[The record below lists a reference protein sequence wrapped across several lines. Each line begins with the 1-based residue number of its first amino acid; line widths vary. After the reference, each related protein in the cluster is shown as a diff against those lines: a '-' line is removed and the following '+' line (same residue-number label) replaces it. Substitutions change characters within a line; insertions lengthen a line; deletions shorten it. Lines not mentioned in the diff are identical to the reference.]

1 MRFLPGLVAA
11 ALTLAA
17 GAVPGARAGAQ
28 TPVSPP
34 VPDTVRAAPADS
46 GRGTGEGARDSIQ
59 APIPGAPVQGLL
71 ERLAQPAL
79 RADSGDDLTLS
90 FDTRLES
97 KAERRRDETCSR
109 DQIFNLSGSCR
120 TLFQPT
126 FGVQFSVR
134 SEGTVASRFH
144 VDVDYDSQREFDAS
158 NTISLRYQG
167 MEGDRVERVE
177 VGNVTFAP
185 PPSRFITAGIPI
197 GNYGVQA
204 VGHIGPWTVQT
215 IAAQQR
221 GNVVQE
227 RRFTVGGRSYQDVDR
242 EIDDYEIEPRR
253 FFFTVDPAEFG
264 DLYPNI
270 DILSRSQMEAARRAL
285 APERR
290 PVRVFVY
297 RQVLGGRPPNPNGP
311 RFRLNGDPTSSRGP
325 VYELLRENVD
335 YYMDP
340 SALWL
345 ALVRPLGVNDERLVV
360 AYTVLVDGVETVVPE
375 VGGTPDV
382 EYQSRD
388 QVANLVWQ
396 PRLEPDA
403 IAFRREIRSV
413 YRIGGPDVERGSVS
427 VRIATGAGGDQEKPL
442 DGLGDTYLQRFGLAQ
457 RTNSSAFDVENRL
470 WPRPADPNVVI
481 GGGEAVPIIR
491 DHFLVFPS
499 VEPFARGGLAGLGGN
514 PSNDTLYR
522 TPGEYLYSA
531 QRPAAVYR
539 IGVRYQ
545 ARAGE
550 PGMLALGAVQL
561 RRGSERV
568 TMDGRELRR
577 SVDYEV
583 DYDLGRL
590 RFLSPELLAAE
601 PHDVRVRF
609 EESPLFGAV
618 PTSIVGL
625 TSRLELESG
634 LINITAIGQRQ
645 KTILTR
651 PTLGFEAAASVV
663 AGVSGAFTWDAPR
676 LTELLDR
683 IPGVR
688 ADAPSSVSVSGE
700 FATSRPQQTA
710 GGEAYL
716 ESFEGEGGLAP
727 PLLESQWYFGAAPA
741 ISPALQAMGGASFFS
756 LDHAAAL
763 AWQNNGRNSAG
774 DLVTFSIEQIDPEV
788 RSVGGGAFLPEQML
802 WLTLHPLGVGGQFRD
817 GKLDQPRWTV
827 GNAPAGRRWRSLH
840 TTLGPT
846 GADLTRVEAIELWT
860 LVDTDASR
868 QDENPTLVIDLGD
881 VSENSLTF
889 APDTMRLFTDVVG
902 LRDTL
907 YRGKRAQGVD
917 SLDTELDPFSR
928 IFNQSRDDRG
938 LAGNVADRITVIE
951 EGRVREEEGVS
962 LCVRGASQV
971 FRLGDTRADCT
982 VGNNRADSED
992 LDEDGVLNMDSAHRQ
1007 SERIRRYV
1015 VNLGDR
1021 GTWSRV
1027 GRCGVLIDQPVTG
1040 SPARGRCWV
1049 QIRIPFRSP
1058 NEALNGGPPLRRVQ
1072 ALRVTMVSGAD
1083 LPDGA
1088 RTQLPIARLRLVGA
1102 PWLKRSERGL
1112 HGIAGELPGQGS
1124 VFAMVIGT
1132 ADRDSLAGLVYES
1145 PPGVTDQPD
1154 QKQTGLEANRTQV
1167 NEQSLRLMATN
1178 LGAYD
1183 RAETYV
1189 RFAEGEKSFLG
1200 YRELRLWARG
1210 RNRGWGTNGPLQF
1223 YVKMGRDASN
1233 FYMYRTPLN
1242 SGPTRSAWEPE
1253 LRVDLRRFSR
1263 LRGQLQQLYLTNP
1276 RGAMA
1281 CTGTDSLLVAN
1292 TPGSP
1297 TASGPRYAVC
1307 EDGYIVY
1314 TDNPAVNP
1322 PNLAAVQ
1329 ELAVGIVRFPDGNGE
1344 PIFQSDTMEVWV
1356 NDLRLGRVET
1366 EPGYAGQ
1373 VALAVTASDVADLS
1387 INITR
1392 RDPYFRQLAEQ
1403 PTFRTDDALE
1413 AAATIRVDRFL
1424 PERLGIL
1431 MPVSVRHAS
1440 RGVDPL
1446 YVSDADYQA
1455 GAVPGLRTPSAHA
1468 TTVSASIR
1476 RATPLTDT
1484 PLAPIVNNLSLSA
1497 SLTEASTQSEYQT
1510 GSARDMGVTLEYALQ
1525 ATPHTLPL
1533 GDWLG
1538 GMFGRLPEWL
1548 EQFAAVRAMR
1558 ESALQWSPAEFRVT
1572 TGLIR
1577 SSDHRLTF
1585 LRPDRTPLE
1594 EGSVVQG
1601 ESFLWRN
1608 GASVGFRPF
1617 GALGARLDLNSVRDL
1632 RQYGDT
1638 SLTSLAASGARGE
1651 WLGTDVGFER
1661 ERSMTGTL
1669 SLAPVVTDWL
1679 QPRVDIVAHF
1689 DLLRDPNRQP
1699 VVLPY
1704 DGSFLD
1710 PVDQM
1715 AQDAATMGLR
1725 ALDSILAAD
1734 PRAVDPFTGELYSN
1748 RLRLPRRLGNERT
1761 TTATLRVDLPRAL
1774 LAHPD
1779 PVGVAAWLAGVLQP
1793 LDLRYSRGLRSSFDG
1808 LPFAPDLGYQLG
1820 LVGVGG
1826 FRVIDGQPA
1835 SSAGVGTQLS
1845 ATQVVGLGHGVSL
1858 VGQFTRS
1865 HARNWTREL
1874 VDASGT
1880 AGADDQR
1887 LDEGSQTGFPDMTL
1901 RWSMA
1906 RGDGGGP
1913 VESASASA
1921 RLLHTRQ
1928 RNQAMVDA
1936 LLGPREVRSTV
1947 IRSYPVNG
1955 YVTWAYGRL
1964 TTGGGY
1970 TLTLR
1975 TDTIPGTRIASISR
1989 DASAELGRPFTLPA
2003 RWGLNS
2009 DLRTRLGYQYSRSYS
2024 TASSLAAGTRET
2036 RLLDNG
2042 RWSATVDADADV
2054 AENLTFS
2061 FQAARIVTYDRNL
2074 GRHLTQTV
2082 LTAALNLHFFAGP
2095 L

>member
-1 MRFLPGLVAA
+1 MRFLPGLVAGLA
-11 ALTLAA
+11 ATLLTLATA
-17 GAVPGARAGAQ
+17 AAPGAAASAQRPVTLPERDTIPRA
-28 TPVSPP
+28 PS
-34 VPDTVRAAPADS
+34 DS
-46 GRGTGEGARDSIQ
+46 GRRAGGAARDSLARDTTRSP
-59 APIPGAPVQGLL
+59 APGLL
-71 ERLAQPAL
+71 ERLAQPTL
-79 RADSGDDLTLS
+79 RPDSGDDLTLS
-90 FDTRLES
+90 LDTRLES

-109 DQIFNLSGSCR
+109 DQLFNLAGSCR

-158 NTISLRYQG
+158 NTIAIRYQG
-167 MEGDRVERVE
+167 LVGDRVERVE

-185 PPSRFITAGIPI
+185 PQSRFITAGIPI

-204 VGHIGPWTVQT
+204 VGHLGPWKVQT

-227 RRFTVGGRSYQDVDR
+227 RRFTVGGHSFQDVER

-264 DLYPNI
+264 ELYPNL

-285 APERR
+285 PAERR

-311 RFRLNGDPTSSRGP
+311 RFRLNGDPTGSRGP

-340 SALWL
+340 SRLWL

-360 AYTVLVDGVETVVPE
+360 AFTVMSGGEETVVPG

-382 EYQSRD
+382 EYLSRD

-403 IAFRREIRSV
+403 PAFRREIRSV
-413 YRIGGPDVERGSVS
+413 YRVGGPDVERGSVS
-427 VRIATGAGGDQEKPL
+427 LRVVTGAGGDQERPL
-442 DGLGDTYLQRFGLAQ
+442 DGRGDTYLQRFGLAQ

-499 VEPFARGGLAGLGGN
+499 VEPFARGGLAGVSGN
-514 PSNDTLYR
+514 PANDTLYR

-539 IGVRYQ
+539 MELRYRT
-545 ARAGE
+545 RAGD
-550 PGMLALGAVQL
+550 PGTIALGAVQV

-568 TMDGRELRR
+568 TMDGRELVRG
-577 SVDYEV
+577 VDYEV

-590 RFLSPELLAAE
+590 RFLHPETLVGE
-601 PHDVRVRF
+601 PHDVRARF

-618 PTSIVGL
+618 PTSIFGL
-625 TSRLELESG
+625 TSQLDLDAG
-634 LINITAIGQRQ
+634 TLNLTAIGQRQ

-651 PTLGFEAAASVV
+651 PTLGFEAASSIV
-663 AGVSGAFTWDAPR
+663 AGVSGAFNWEAPR

-688 ADAPSSVSVSGE
+688 AAAPSQVSVSGE
-700 FATSRPQQTA
+700 FATSRPQLTA

-727 PLLESQWYFGAAPA
+727 PLLESRWYYGAAPG
-741 ISPALQAMGGASFFS
+741 ITPALQGLGGTPFFS
-756 LDHAAAL
+756 LSHAASL

-774 DLVTFSIEQIDPEV
+774 ELVTFSIEQIDPEV

-817 GKLDQPRWTV
+817 GRLDQPRWTIA
-827 GNAPAGRRWRSLH
+827 NAPAGRRWRSLH
-840 TTLGPT
+840 TALGPT
-846 GADLTRVEAIELWT
+846 GADLTRVETIELWT

-868 QDENPTLVIDLGD
+868 RGENPTLIIDLGD

-889 APDTMRLFTDVVG
+889 APDTLRILTDLAG
-902 LRDTL
+902 QRDTL
-907 YRGKRAQGVD
+907 FRGKRVQGMDVLD
-917 SLDTELDPFSR
+917 SELDPFSR
-928 IFNQSRDDRG
+928 IFNQARDDRG
-938 LAGNVADRITVIE
+938 LAGDVADRVTVV
-951 EGRVREEEGVS
+951 EGSETREATNVT
-962 LCVRGASQV
+962 LCMRGASQV

-1015 VNLGDR
+1015 VDLGDPSR
-1021 GTWSRV
+1021 WARV
-1027 GRCGVLIDQPVTG
+1027 GRCGVLIDQPTAG
-1040 SPARGRCWV
+1040 APTRGRCWV
-1049 QIRIPFRSP
+1049 QLRIPFRSP
-1058 NEALNGGPPLRRVQ
+1058 DDALNGGPSLRRVQ
-1072 ALRVTMVSGAD
+1072 SLRFTVVSGNEA
-1083 LPDGA
+1083 PDGV
-1088 RTQLPIARLRLVGA
+1088 RVQLPIARLRLVGA
-1102 PWLKRSERGL
+1102 PWLKRSEHGL
-1112 HGIAGELPGQGS
+1112 HGIAGELPGRGS
-1124 VFAMVIGT
+1124 VIATVIGT
-1132 ADRDSLAGLVYES
+1132 ADRDSLAGLIYES

-1167 NEQSLRLMATN
+1167 NERSLRLLATD
-1178 LGAYD
+1178 LAPYD
-1183 RAETYV
+1183 RAEAYV

-1210 RNRGWGTNGPLQF
+1210 RNRGWGPEGVLQF
-1223 YVKMGRDASN
+1223 YVKMGRDANN
-1233 FYMYRTPLN
+1233 FYMYRTPIN
-1242 SGPTRSAWEPE
+1242 SDPTRTAWEPE

-1276 RGAMA
+1276 DGALA
-1281 CTGTDSLLVAN
+1281 CSGTDSLLLAN
-1292 TPGSP
+1292 SPGNP
-1297 TASGPRYAVC
+1297 GATGPRYAVC

-1314 TDNPAVNP
+1314 TTNPAVNP

-1329 ELAVGIVRFPDGNGE
+1329 ELAVGMVRLPDGRAD
-1344 PIFQSDTMEVWV
+1344 PIFAGDTLEVWV

-1373 VALAVTASDVADLS
+1373 LSLAVTASDVADLS
-1387 INITR
+1387 LSVTR
-1392 RDPYFRQLAEQ
+1392 RDPYFRQLAER
-1403 PTFRTDDALE
+1403 PSFRTDDALE
-1413 AAATIRVDRFL
+1413 AAATVRVDRLL
-1424 PERLGIL
+1424 PERLGIEL
-1431 MPVSVRHAS
+1431 PVTVRHAS
-1440 RGVDPL
+1440 RGADPL

-1455 GAVPGLRTPSAHA
+1455 AAVPGLRTPAARA
-1468 TTVSASIR
+1468 TTVAASIR
-1476 RATPLTDT
+1476 RATPLSGS
-1484 PLAPIVNNLSLSA
+1484 PLAPLVNHLSLSA
-1497 SLTEASTQSEYQT
+1497 SVTEAATRSEYQT
-1510 GSARDMGVTLEYALQ
+1510 GSARDMSATLEYVLEAE
-1525 ATPHTLPL
+1525 PHTLPL
-1533 GDWLG
+1533 GGWLG
-1538 GMFGRLPEWL
+1538 GVLGRLPDWL
-1548 EQFAAVRAMR
+1548 EQVAGVEAIRHA
-1558 ESALQWSPAEFRVT
+1558 ALQWSPAELRVS
-1572 TGLIR
+1572 TGLVR

-1585 LRPDRTPLE
+1585 LRPDRTPYE
-1594 EGSVVQG
+1594 QGSVVRG

-1617 GALGARLDLNSVRDL
+1617 GALGAQLDLTSLRDL

-1638 SLTSLAASGARGE
+1638 SLAALAASRARGE

-1669 SLAPVVTDWL
+1669 SFAPVVTEWL
-1679 QPRVDIVAHF
+1679 QPRLEVVARF

-1699 VVLPY
+1699 VLIPVAGDTMETLAVGVTY
-1704 DGSFLD
+1704 LGLD
-1710 PVDQM
+1710 
-1715 AQDAATMGLR
+1715 
-1725 ALDSILAAD
+1725 ALDSILAGD
-1734 PRAVDPFTGELYSN
+1734 PRAVDPFSGELYSE

-1761 TTATLRVDLPRAL
+1761 TTASLRVDLPQAL

-1779 PVGVAAWLAGVLQP
+1779 PAGLAVWLAGLLQP
-1793 LDLRYSRGLRSSFDG
+1793 LDLRYSRGLRSAFDA
-1808 LPFAPDLGYQLG
+1808 LPFAPAVGYQLG
-1820 LVGVGG
+1820 LGG
-1826 FRVIDGQPA
+1826 MRDFRLLGGLPA

-1845 ATQVVGLGHGVSL
+1845 ATQVLALGGGLSL
-1858 VGQFTRS
+1858 VGRFTRS
-1865 HARNWTREL
+1865 RARNWTREL
-1874 VDASGT
+1874 ADP
-1880 AGADDQR
+1880 AGSDGQR
-1887 LDEGSQTGFPDMTL
+1887 LDEGSQTGFPDLTL
-1901 RWSMA
+1901 RWSLGRSGA
-1906 RGDGGGP
+1906 AGP
-1913 VESASASA
+1913 IEHASASA

-1928 RNQAMVDA
+1928 RNAAMVDA
-1936 LLGPREVRSTV
+1936 LLGPREVRSTA
-1947 IRSYPVNG
+1947 IRSYPLNG
-1955 YVTWAYGRL
+1955 SITWGYGRL

-1970 TLTLR
+1970 SLTLR
-1975 TDTIPGTRIASISR
+1975 TDTIPGTRIESVSR

-2003 RWGLNS
+2003 RWGLGS
-2009 DLRTRLGYQYSRSYS
+2009 DLRTRLGYQYSRSRS
-2024 TASSLAAGTRET
+2024 TASSLSAGRRENS
-2036 RLLDNG
+2036 LLDNG

-2054 AENLTFS
+2054 AENLTFGM
-2061 FQAARIVTYDRNL
+2061 QAARIVTYDRNL

-2082 LTAALNLHFFAGP
+2082 LTAALTLHFFAGP